1 MTGLTTTA
9 SKKPAKKKLP
19 PVIQPI
25 IGTHTQIGGLDP
37 SLTRIGYAAPDGTL
51 HSIVPDKIPERPTA
65 WDLARRTNQL
75 AVRLM
80 RCIRLHPP
88 APTLMVIEAGFF
100 MHPGASARLDQL
112 RGVIREHLFDAGIL
126 FVEIPPDTL
135 HLFATGVTGKAADK
149 ELMMHCACSRLR
161 AAGVGERGMPKNY
174 DEADAFHLRRMG
186 RVGLGLEE
194 SLADYELSALAEDS
208 STVRWT

>member
-9 SKKPAKKKLP
+9 TTKPAKRKSPK
-19 PVIQPI
+19 VIQPI
-25 IGTHTQIGGLDP
+25 IGTHTHVGGLDP
-37 SLTRIGYAAPDGTL
+37 SLTRTGYAAPDGTL
-51 HSIVPDKIPERPTA
+51 HSISPDKSPEHMTA
-65 WDLARRTNQL
+65 WDLARRTNQI
-75 AVRLM
+75 AARLT

-112 RGVIREHLFDAGIL
+112 RGVLREHLFAIDVM
-126 FVEIPPDTL
+126 FVEVPPKSL
-135 HLFATGVTGKAADK
+135 KLFAAGRGTADAA
-149 ELMMHCACSRLR
+149 LMVHCATSRIR
-161 AAGVGERGMPKNY
+161 ATNPNGALPRND

-194 SLADYELSALAEDS
+194 SLADYELTALEPET
-208 STVRWT
+208 STVRWS